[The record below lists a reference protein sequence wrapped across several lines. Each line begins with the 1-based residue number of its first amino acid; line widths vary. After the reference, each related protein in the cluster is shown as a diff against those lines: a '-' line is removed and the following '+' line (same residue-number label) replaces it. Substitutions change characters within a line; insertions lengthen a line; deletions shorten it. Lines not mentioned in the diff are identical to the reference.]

1 MILDKSKVRQMAQ
14 LARLHITEAEA
25 TEIVHRITEI
35 LTLVDQM
42 KSVDTDSV
50 EPLHNPLDAVQKLR
64 PDIVTEENNREE
76 LQKLAPKAEL
86 GLYLVP
92 KVLD

>member
-1 MILDKSKVRQMAQ
+1 MILDKSEVRQMAQ
-14 LARLHITEAEA
+14 LARLHITDTDAN
-25 TEIVHRITEI
+25 EIVHRITEI

-42 KSVDTDSV
+42 QSVDTEAV
-50 EPLHNPLDAVQKLR
+50 EPLYHPLDAVQKLR
-64 PDIVTEENNREE
+64 SDIVTEENNREQ

>member
-1 MILDKSKVRQMAQ
+1 MSLDKSEVRKIAQ
-14 LARLHITEAEA
+14 LARLHISDADVD
-25 TEIVHRITEI
+25 EIGHRIKEI

-42 KSVDTDSV
+42 QSVDTEPV
-50 EPLHNPLDAVQKLR
+50 EPLYHPLDAVQKLR

-92 KVLD
+92 NVLD

>member
-1 MILDKSKVRQMAQ
+1 MNLDKSEVRKIAQ
-14 LARLHITEAEA
+14 LARLHISDADVD
-25 TEIVHRITEI
+25 EIGHRIKEI

-42 KSVDTDSV
+42 QSFETKSV
-50 EPLHNPLDAVQKLR
+50 EPLYHPFDAVQKLR
-64 PDIVTEENNREE
+64 PDIVTERNNREE
-76 LQKLAPKAEL
+76 LQKLAPKAEM

>member
-1 MILDKSKVRQMAQ
+1 MILDKSGVRQMAQ
-14 LARLHITEAEA
+14 LARLHINDADA

-42 KSVDTDSV
+42 QSVDTEPV
-50 EPLHNPLDAVQKLR
+50 EPLYHPLDAVQKLR

-76 LQKLAPKAEL
+76 LQKLAQKAEL

>member
-1 MILDKSKVRQMAQ
+1 MVLDKSEARQMAQ
-14 LARLHITEAEA
+14 LARLHISDADA
-25 TEIVHRITEI
+25 TEVAGRITEI

-42 KSVDTDSV
+42 KSVDTESV

-64 PDIVTEENNREE
+64 PDIVTEENNREK

-92 KVLD
+92 NVLD